1 MNELRFVAA
10 CLEGEG
16 TCFPSP
22 ENDEKSAAEE
32 RKNAQ
37 KDFRKLLNT
46 LPKEAAM
53 EMENSAYRV
62 VSTWCSE
69 SFERGFAAGMRLAAQ
84 ALVRE

>member
-22 ENDEKSAAEE
+22 ENDEKSAVEE
-32 RKNAQ
+32 RKDAQ
-37 KDFRKLLNT
+37 KEFRKLLDT

-53 EMENSAYRV
+53 KMESSAYRV
-62 VSTWCSE
+62 VSAWCTE
-69 SFERGFAAGMRLAAQ
+69 SFERGFAAGMRLTAQ
-84 ALVRE
+84 VFVRE

>member
-16 TCFPSP
+16 RSFPTP
-22 ENDEKSAAEE
+22 ESIQNPYDQN
-32 RKNAQ
+32 RKNAEYV
-37 KDFRKLLNT
+37 FRKALKSCPSKL
-46 LPKEAAM
+46 
-53 EMENSAYRV
+53 EMEDAV
-62 VSTWCSE
+62 LQLVTAWIDE